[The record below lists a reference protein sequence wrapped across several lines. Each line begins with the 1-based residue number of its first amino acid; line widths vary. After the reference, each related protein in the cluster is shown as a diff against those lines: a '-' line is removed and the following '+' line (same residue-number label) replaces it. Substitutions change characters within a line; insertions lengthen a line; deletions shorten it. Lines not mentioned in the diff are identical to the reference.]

1 MDYKSQFLQEW
12 DTLTGGTK
20 QGQISLYTSGRQ
32 TGKSVMNHLYAEMV
46 NNKVDWESIIRGDS
60 LQWLP
65 NAKPKPKS
73 PYQFSRQWHIGQFR
87 WQDQQ
92 EVYQWCQENF
102 GPMPRTP
109 DAWSRWKTMPANQI
123 AFRDEGDFT
132 LFLLRWV

>member
-1 MDYKSQFLQEW
+1 MKNYSEGIELLPYQQALLDKLNQ
-12 DTLTGGTK
+12 GGII
-20 QGQISLYTSGRQ
+20 QGQISLYSAGRQ
-32 TGKSVMNHLYAEMV
+32 TGKSILNAWFQ
-46 NNKVDWESIIRGDS
+46 NNLRKEI
-60 LQWLP
+60 LLEPMKEQ
-65 NAKPKPKS
+65 KYK
-73 PYQFSRQWHIGQFR
+73 FSRNWHIGQFQ
-87 WQDQQ
+87 WKDQQ

>member
-1 MDYKSQFLQEW
+1 MRNKTITVDLEAWTPSVLNN
-12 DTLTGGTK
+12 TTGGIHP
-20 QGQISLYTSGRQ
+20 GGIFMYTAGRQ
-32 TGKSVMNHLYAEMV
+32 TGKSMW
-46 NNKVDWESIIRGDS
+46 NNVWNNLCREILLEPMKE
-60 LQWLP
+60 Q
-65 NAKPKPKS
+65 KYK
-73 PYQFSRQWHIGQFR
+73 FSRNWHIGQFQ
-87 WQDQQ
+87 WKDQQ